1 MKAIG
6 KQSKAMKDLLRKDV
20 GAMKR
25 IASVV
30 VRCSS
35 LLLLAT
41 VLTMFGMIPDVSAS
55 EHPVA
60 STSKQPAKK
69 VAHPE
74 VPRIPASEVKGML
87 EKKAD
92 FVIVDTNPA
101 DYFELWH
108 IPTAVNIP
116 YNSMD
121 DSGKRRTML
130 ETLPKEKLV
139 VVYCLC
145 EEGSDSAAVALEL
158 RDMGYRRSNIRV
170 LEGGLIKWDEAG
182 YPMFKSE
189 IPE

>member
-1 MKAIG
+1 MTKAASAI
-6 KQSKAMKDLLRKDV
+6 V
-20 GAMKR
+20 G
-25 IASVV
+25 
-30 VRCSS
+30 CSS
-35 LLLLAT
+35 RLLLAAA
-41 VLTMFGMIPDVSAS
+41 LAIIGMTS
-55 EHPVA
+55 EVVGAPV
-60 STSKQPAKK
+60 QPAASNQLTKK

-108 IPTAVNIP
+108 VPTAVNIP

-121 DSGKRRTML
+121 DSDKRRTML
-130 ETLPKEKLV
+130 ETLPKEKLI

-158 RDMGYRRSNIRV
+158 RDIGYRRSNIRV

-182 YPMFKSE
+182 YPMFRSE
-189 IPE
+189 TPE